1 MNTIMKRNYAKGG
14 VVFTEPGS
22 IKGIGGYGKQ
32 REEFVQAELERL
44 EIKKRDYEKELKEL
58 TQLYYLK
65 VTDSPFDYLSLDLTD
80 ETWEVSV
87 KEEVN
92 GYQTQFAKEEIMDIN
107 PKLWS
112 IAVPVE
118 EDDECD
124 V

>member
-1 MNTIMKRNYAKGG
+1 MKRNYAKGG

-65 VTDSPFDYLSLDLTD
+65 IEDKELGYLNLDLTQ
-80 ETWEVSV
+80 ETWIVES
-87 KEEVN
+87 KLQSN
-92 GYQTQFAKEEIMDIN
+92 DYQTRFTKEEIMDIN
-107 PKLWS
+107 EALWH